1 MPTGMVQ
8 APATGRLS
16 DADEECIRAHLH
28 QLSEDER
35 AVLWTLLVA
44 LDQAVA
50 DGDVAGVHRI
60 VTSAPY
66 GPLRACVAQLAGR
79 RLDPLY
85 ESLPV
90 LGTPGSPRTRQGPTP
105 RHVLAHVGAVGQ
117 WADRR
122 THWLTFDQDLD
133 RRGWEW
139 WRHEPRPVHW
149 RHRPMAIGLTRR
161 LEVDNHGDLR
171 AELELAAG
179 RVGDLVGSL
188 CAERAVGFSVGVHD
202 GRNTFDA
209 CYDPH
214 EWCPSEGRA
223 DLVRVVRGR
232 LAEVSVTPSP
242 LFAGTGVERTW

>member
-1 MPTGMVQ
+1 MVQ
-8 APATGRLS
+8 SPATGRLS
-16 DADEECIRAHLH
+16 YADEECIRAHLH
-28 QLSEDER
+28 HLSEDER

-44 LDQAVA
+44 LDQAVD

-60 VTSAPY
+60 VASAPY
-66 GPLRACVAQLAGR
+66 GTVRACVAQLAGR

-90 LGTPGSPRTRQGPTP
+90 PGTPRTADRTSAVHP

-117 WADRR
+117 WADRGS
-122 THWLTFDQDLD
+122 HWITFDHDLD
-133 RRGWEW
+133 RHGWEW
-139 WRHEPRPVHW
+139 WRHEPRPVYW

-161 LEVDNHGDLR
+161 VEVDGRGDLR

-188 CAERAVGFSVGVHD
+188 CAERVVGFSVGVHD
-202 GRNTFDA
+202 GRHTFDA
-209 CYDPH
+209 CYDPDD
-214 EWCPSEGRA
+214 WCPSDGRA